1 MHHQSQELFLAKV
14 KAIVKGPHASMLN
27 ELIFILGN
35 PLNNCRNG
43 PDDGPMGALRQ
54 IIHYIYQ
61 NFTDDYGARLGD
73 VRMPTPVLRRRN
85 MAVPSMVRGWPRC
98 CNSDPGSVDRVT
110 DGGKLLGGR
119 PKRPAP

>member
-27 ELIFILGN
+27 ELIFILDN
-35 PLNNCRNG
+35 PVNNCRNG

-61 NFTDDYGARLGD
+61 NFTDDMDRGLGCTYARTCLSAQEHGCTINGPGVAKVLQFRSRLG
-73 VRMPTPVLRRRN
+73 
-85 MAVPSMVRGWPRC
+85 
-98 CNSDPGSVDRVT
+98 
-110 DGGKLLGGR
+110 
-119 PKRPAP
+119 

>member
-14 KAIVKGPHASMLN
+14 KAIAKGPHGSMLN

-43 PDDGPMGALRQ
+43 PENGPVGALRQ

-61 NFTDDYGARLGD
+61 NFTDDMERGSGCTYAHTCVAAQEHGCTINGPEVAKVLQFRSRLG
-73 VRMPTPVLRRRN
+73 
-85 MAVPSMVRGWPRC
+85 
-98 CNSDPGSVDRVT
+98 
-110 DGGKLLGGR
+110 
-119 PKRPAP
+119 